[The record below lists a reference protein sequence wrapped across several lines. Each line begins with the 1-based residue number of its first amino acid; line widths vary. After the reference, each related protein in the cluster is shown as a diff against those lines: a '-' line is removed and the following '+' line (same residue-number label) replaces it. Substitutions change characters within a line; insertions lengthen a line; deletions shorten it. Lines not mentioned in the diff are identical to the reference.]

1 MKSLCA
7 IYGKFPNFIE
17 LLQNANVTWH
27 TEDPDFTSCFQ
38 KTILIWA
45 PSAFLWLFSFLEII
59 YIKNSFNRNVPY
71 GFLNVSKLL
80 LTGCLILL
88 SIVDLVVAIIDNEN
102 GDIYPVD
109 YYTPAIKIATFV
121 SSNLHF
127 NPTAIRELHPT

>member
-1 MKSLCA
+1 MNL
-7 IYGKFPNFIE
+7 
-17 LLQNANVTWH
+17 TWN
-27 TEDPDFTSCFQ
+27 TEDPDFTICFQ
-38 KTILIWA
+38 KTVLIWA
-45 PSAFLWLFSFLEII
+45 PCAFLWLFSFLEIF
-59 YIKNSFNRNVPY
+59 YIKKSFNRNVPY